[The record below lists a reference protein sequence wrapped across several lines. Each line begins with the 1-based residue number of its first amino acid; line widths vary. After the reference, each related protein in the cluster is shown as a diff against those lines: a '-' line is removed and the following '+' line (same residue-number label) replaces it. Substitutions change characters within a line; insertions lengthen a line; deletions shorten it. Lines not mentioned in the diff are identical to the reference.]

1 MHTIFSASLRTKAVT
16 CTVYWNGQQDWILI
30 DEQDNIIASL
40 YSKTL
45 VERMEEAMEASNMV
59 KNAKAAEQKINRIVS
74 KKGKRAAQAP
84 LAVVAYFAT
93 K

>member
-1 MHTIFSASLRTKAVT
+1 MHTIFSAPLRTKAVT